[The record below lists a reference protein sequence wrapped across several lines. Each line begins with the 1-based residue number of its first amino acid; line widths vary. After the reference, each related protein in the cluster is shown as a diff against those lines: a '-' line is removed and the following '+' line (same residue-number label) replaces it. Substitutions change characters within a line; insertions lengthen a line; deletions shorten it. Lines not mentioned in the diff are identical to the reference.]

1 MVSESSY
8 RTIDCIHFNIVI
20 SVLLAPRQL
29 CRLFWVVKA
38 GHGFL
43 SQPCFLSIGFWIRDL
58 ASERIKSSLSVAVW
72 GARGCSCNSLRVWMA
87 QGKGNMIS
95 IVSLLPCLTVCAP
108 PLTRGHTWEQYKI
121 FSPSSRCVLSLP
133 LAWTQVF
140 WLPALAILLVALLVI
155 HVTLNSR
162 VVGACDRENHSP
174 YFNKA

>member
-1 MVSESSY
+1 MVPESSY

-20 SVLLAPRQL
+20 PVLLAPRQL

-95 IVSLLPCLTVCAP
+95 IVSLLPCLAVCAP
-108 PLTRGHTWEQYKI
+108 PPDPRTHVRAIQDI
-121 FSPSSRCVLSLP
+121 QP
-133 LAWTQVF
+133 LITLCLVSASG
-140 WLPALAILLVALLVI
+140 LNPGLLVTSSCNFAGSPPGDTC
-155 HVTLNSR
+155 HVELPCR
-162 VVGACDRENHSP
+162 GCMWQRESQP
-174 YFNKA
+174 LF